1 MLPLDKMTLRERQF
15 MQAVF
20 IGRLM
25 ERYRMEEPEATDLA
39 REFVA
44 RDRVTVEQRADG
56 RLVGFYLDG
65 DPVVLL
71 TWERLRHL
79 ADTTPMLGE
88 D

>member
-1 MLPLDKMTLRERQF
+1 MTLRERQF

-25 ERYRMEEPEATDLA
+25 ERYRMEEPEATQLA
-39 REFVA
+39 REFIA
-44 RDRVTVEQRADG
+44 QGRVTVEPRVDG
-56 RLVGFYLDG
+56 RLVGFFLDG
-65 DPVVLL
+65 DPLVLL

-79 ADTTPMLGE
+79 AATTPMIGE